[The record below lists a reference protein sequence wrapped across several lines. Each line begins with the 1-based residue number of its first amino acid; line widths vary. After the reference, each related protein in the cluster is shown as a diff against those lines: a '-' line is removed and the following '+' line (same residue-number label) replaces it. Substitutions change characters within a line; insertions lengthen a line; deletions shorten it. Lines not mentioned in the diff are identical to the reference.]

1 MHVYVHVCRKY
12 NGQQPPGTILKTG
25 AVPGNGRRVL
35 IVEPRSSSNGEITH
49 RAHLAVGSAFFAPAV
64 VRSGEEV
71 AWIIQSWRGSPAVQG
86 AEVLLGKAVTG
97 QCFKVYELSNKVL
110 FTEPVML
117 ACVRKGCVNWVR
129 LNNLVL

>member
-1 MHVYVHVCRKY
+1 VQKIQWTTASRD
-12 NGQQPPGTILKTG
+12 NIE
-25 AVPGNGRRVL
+25 NGRSSRKWQASL
-35 IVEPRSSSNGEITH
+35 DCSSSNGEITH

-86 AEVLLGKAVTG
+86 AEVLLGKTVTG